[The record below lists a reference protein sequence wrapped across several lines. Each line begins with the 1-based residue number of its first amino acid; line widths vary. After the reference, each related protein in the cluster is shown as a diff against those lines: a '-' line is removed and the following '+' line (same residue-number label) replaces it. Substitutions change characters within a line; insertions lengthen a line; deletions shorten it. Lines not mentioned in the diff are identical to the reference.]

1 MNILAH
7 INTVFVDQISCPSES
22 MSLEG
27 MCANLHLYQCS
38 KGLLRK
44 VWSAFI

>member
-22 MSLEG
+22 RSLEG

-38 KGLLRK
+38 KRPLRE
-44 VWSAFI
+44 VWSGFI